1 MFGESC
7 QLVEVMDLN
16 KKGTGFIDIQEKDG
30 KQDRNF
36 QFVNSLPLDFG

>member
-16 KKGTGFIDIQEKDG
+16 KKSTGFIDIKEKDS
-30 KQDRNF
+30 KHDRNF